1 MARNAVGV
9 THPRFSGSRW
19 LKALSGLV
27 RITPKRQAAHSQL
40 TYLLTLTRLE
50 IAMAEVAKA
59 RRQKKAVPFSK
70 VYSARH
76 ELLRQELSNG
86 RD

>member
-1 MARNAVGV
+1 MARNAVGA

-27 RITPKRQAAHSQL
+27 RPTPKKPERHSRL

-50 IAMAEVAKA
+50 MAMAEVRKAK
-59 RRQKKAVPFSK
+59 RQKRKAPFRE

-76 ELLRQELSNG
+76 DLLRQELGRNG
-86 RD
+86 